1 MNWQIQEAKNK
12 LSEVK
17 DNALK
22 EGPQVITK
30 HGKEVAVMIS
40 KDDYEQIKIKKCD
53 LVEFFRNSP
62 LVGKV
67 NIKRSNDAIIRKVKI

>member
-12 LSEVK
+12 LSEVV

-40 KDDYEQIKIKKCD
+40 KADYEQLKIKKCG

-67 NIKRSNDAIIRKVKI
+67 KIKRSNDTKIRKVKI